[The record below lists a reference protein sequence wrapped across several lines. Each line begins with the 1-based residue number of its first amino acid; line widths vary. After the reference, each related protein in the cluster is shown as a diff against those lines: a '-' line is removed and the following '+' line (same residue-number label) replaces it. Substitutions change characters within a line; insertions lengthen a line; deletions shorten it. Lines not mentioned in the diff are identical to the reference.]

1 MTIIDNIYYLI
12 YIALLLGLIFGFD
25 GVADTQPNLTQLGY
39 LDLFASTLYF
49 GMILGV
55 VEYRGWLEPYK
66 KGLLR
71 SCSIRNWKLVKSIVT
86 MSVPLTIGGIVS
98 TCEWELLT
106 IFAMHM
112 GSPEV
117 AAWTILGSIWT
128 IFECFPNGFTTA
140 AELRVSRHLGDGNP
154 ALAKVA
160 AYKSLLYSVITTVIV
175 TALFCGFRNVVVAAY
190 TDVQVIRDILS
201 ELILLVGIAN
211 IVMVIGVMAYTIL
224 CAQNRTNLATGTYA
238 FLSFAATLPLST
250 YFVFV
255 KNYDLQSIVFSVIV
269 GYSLSSLI
277 LMVFLL
283 TTNWTMCSEAVMSKA
298 DEVEEEQARL
308 SKLKEEE
315 KIQQKKKADEEE
327 RIYKHLEMTF
337 V

>member
-1 MTIIDNIYYLI
+1 
-12 YIALLLGLIFGFD
+12 
-25 GVADTQPNLTQLGY
+25 
-39 LDLFASTLYF
+39 
-49 GMILGV
+49 
-55 VEYRGWLEPYK
+55 
-66 KGLLR
+66 
-71 SCSIRNWKLVKSIVT
+71 
-86 MSVPLTIGGIVS
+86 
-98 TCEWELLT
+98 
-106 IFAMHM
+106 M
-112 GSPEV
+112 G
-117 AAWTILGSIWT
+117 
-128 IFECFPNGFTTA
+128 
-140 AELRVSRHLGDGNP
+140 ELRVSRHLGDGNP